1 LEKKRV
7 LFICG
12 RNTARSQMAE
22 AFLNELGRG
31 RFEAESA
38 GLEAGERVH
47 PLAARAME
55 EVGLP
60 IGDNPTKRV
69 MDLFVQG
76 RTFDWVVAVCDAAKA
91 GKCPVFPGAARQLHW
106 PLEDPASLEGSDEE
120 KLERVRRIR
129 DEIRDRVTSFVR
141 APDETDTNAAE

>member
-1 LEKKRV
+1 LKKTRV
-7 LFICG
+7 LFVCG

-22 AFLNELGRG
+22 AFLNALGKG
-31 RFEAESA
+31 RFEAASA

-47 PLAARAME
+47 PLAAQVME

-76 RTFDWVVAVCDAAKA
+76 RTFDRVVAVCDAAKA
-91 GKCPVFPGAARQLHW
+91 GKCPVFPGAAQQLHW
-106 PLEDPASLEGSDEE
+106 PIEDPASVEGSDEE
-120 KLERVRRIR
+120 KLEKVRRIR
-129 DEIRDRVTSFVR
+129 DEIRDRVTAFIR
-141 APDETDTNAAE
+141 TPDGEAE

>member
-1 LEKKRV
+1 
-7 LFICG
+7 
-12 RNTARSQMAE
+12 MAE

-47 PLAARAME
+47 PLAARVME

-129 DEIRDRVTSFVR
+129 DEIRDRVASFVG
-141 APDETDTNAAE
+141 APDEADTDAAE